1 MTIPAPD
8 NLKDIDAL
16 FHPQSLAIIGLPQGM
31 KTGKLFL
38 IALQDMGF
46 SGPIYPVNPKADEI
60 DGLTCY
66 RSLTDV
72 PGSVDLAIVLVP
84 TQSVLDVAKECA
96 EKGVKGAVLFTS
108 GGKELG
114 TDEGRHTE
122 AALIEIARTSGMR
135 ILGPN
140 CMGLYAPRSG
150 LSFFPGMSQEPGGV
164 GLISHSGS
172 LSNILGRMADEKAI
186 SFSKVVS
193 LGNECDLN
201 AADFLAYL
209 AKDDETRVIGAYLEN
224 IKDGPLFLRSLQEA
238 SKNKPVL
245 LWKVGLTPEGGRA
258 AASHT
263 GALAG
268 SAEIWQGVVRQ
279 GGAISIVGFEQW
291 VDYLMGFSML
301 TQDLGDRMAV
311 ISGPG
316 GLAVGAAEACG
327 ANGLKLADLSPETV
341 EKLSAFIPPT
351 GTSLRNPIDVSLT
364 ASLEIDMYI
373 ESARLAAADPNVDAI
388 VVAGCGL
395 SDETNEK
402 YTNGMIGAQK
412 EFNKPFLMVNIPGF
426 DPALAARFCK
436 AGVPFFDSS
445 ERALDCYAQVKRYQ
459 AWRNSRQGI

>member
-1 MTIPAPD
+1 MEPTPTT
-8 NLKDIDAL
+8 LHDIDAL
-16 FHPQSLAIIGLPQGM
+16 FHPQSLAIVGLPQGM

-46 SGPIYPVNPKADEI
+46 SGPIYPVNPKAEEI

-66 RSLTDV
+66 RNLADI
-72 PGSVDLAIVLVP
+72 PGPVDLAIVLVP
-84 TQSVLDVAKECA
+84 QHSMLDVARQCA
-96 EKGVKGAVLFTS
+96 DKGVKGVVLFTA

-114 TDEGRHTE
+114 TEEGRHNE
-122 AALIEIARTSGMR
+122 AALVELARTTGMR

-209 AKDDETRVIGAYLEN
+209 AQDDETRVIGAYLEN
-224 IKDGPLFLRSLQEA
+224 IKDGPLFLKSLQQA
-238 SKNKPVL
+238 SVNKPVI

-279 GGAISIVGFEQW
+279 GGAVSVVGFERW

-301 TQDLGDRMAV
+301 TGELGDRMAV

-327 ANGLKLADLSPETV
+327 ANGMKLADLSPETV
-341 EKLSAFIPPT
+341 EKLGAFIPPT

-373 ESARLAAADPNVDAI
+373 ESARLAAADPNVDAV

-402 YTNGMIGAQK
+402 YTSGMIEAQK
-412 EFNKPFLMVNIPGF
+412 EFGKPFLMVNIPGF
-426 DPALAARFCK
+426 DPALASRFCK

-445 ERALDCYAQVKRYQ
+445 ERALDCYAQVRRYQ
-459 AWRNSRQGI
+459 AWRRSRRR